1 MTTINCRKQR
11 GVAIVEFA
19 LVVPLLLI
27 LTFITTEFGRAV
39 YQYNTLAKSVRDAAR
54 YLSIQTPG
62 THQAEAAN
70 LIVYGKTAV
79 TDTDRPLAVGL
90 SLSHVAAPVWSTAG
104 STPTINTVTV
114 GVSNYTFTP
123 LVANAFGLPFGV
135 ITFSDIRATM
145 RSYL

>member
-1 MTTINCRKQR
+1 MRTGKRQK

-19 LVVPLLLI
+19 LAVPLMLI
-27 LTFITTEFGRAV
+27 MSFITTEFGRAV

-70 LIVYGKTAV
+70 LIVYGNTAG
-79 TDTDRPLAVGL
+79 TGRPLAVGL
-90 SLSHVAAPVWSTAG
+90 NTSHVAAPVWSTAG

-114 GVSNYTFTP
+114 GVTGYTFSP
-123 LVANAFGLPFGV
+123 MVATAFGLPFAT

-145 RSYL
+145 RSHL